1 MEQDFLLEILNDI
14 NFFSKNLFRTIEEIN
29 VRRPKGRAKYCFSNI
44 CFITQKTSEKINTV

>member
-44 CFITQKTSEKINTV
+44 CFITQKTSEK